1 MNNIRPF
8 ASEYIEITIPLS
20 DDGIALLE
28 ERNPEALHD
37 YHSALDST
45 NAESVSCEVKVAFDM
60 ANKQTLFFVNVVE
73 QFNDV
78 TVPSTET
85 GTWIELDK
93 ETAEYFQKEAISK
106 VMNCSGTKC
115 RCDRT
120 EAPIDYNPNDFTNR
134 IISEETIRV
143 YFKNK

>member
-20 DDGIALLE
+20 DEGIALLE

-73 QFNDV
+73 QYDDV
-78 TVPSTET
+78 IVPSTDI

-115 RCDRT
+115 R
-120 EAPIDYNPNDFTNR
+120 
-134 IISEETIRV
+134 
-143 YFKNK
+143 